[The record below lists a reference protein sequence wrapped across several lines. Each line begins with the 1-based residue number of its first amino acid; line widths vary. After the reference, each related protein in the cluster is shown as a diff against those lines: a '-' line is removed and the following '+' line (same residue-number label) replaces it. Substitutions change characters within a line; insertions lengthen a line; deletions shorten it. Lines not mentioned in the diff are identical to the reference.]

1 MNIDESRHWRGSGLK
16 EVVDLWLWN
25 PTSLRVLVEN
35 PGVVVLRNKNGTDWD
50 VSSEVRSFRPD
61 ADPDALA
68 NQFGELQLN
77 KVFFI
82 YKNLPIYVCTLCPW

>member
-1 MNIDESRHWRGSGLK
+1 MNIEESRHWRGSGLK

-35 PGVVVLRNKNGTDWD
+35 PEVVVLRNKNGTDCH

-68 NQFGELQLN
+68 
-77 KVFFI
+77 
-82 YKNLPIYVCTLCPW
+82 